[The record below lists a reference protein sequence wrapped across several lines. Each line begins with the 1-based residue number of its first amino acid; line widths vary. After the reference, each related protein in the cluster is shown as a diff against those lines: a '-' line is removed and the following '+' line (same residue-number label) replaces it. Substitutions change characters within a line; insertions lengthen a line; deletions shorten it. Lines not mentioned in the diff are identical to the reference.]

1 MAKSKKKSP
10 AKRRK
15 KSPELNLSPE
25 KVLERFSAGP
35 FDGVFTDGAC
45 TGNPGPGGWG
55 VVWVRDNQVVDRRNG
70 RTAHTTNNRMELSA
84 LIAAYKMLPADAELT
99 IYSDSN
105 LCVQTLNLWAAS
117 WKRRGWKRKT
127 GPVENLELVKE
138 AYALHLAHRR
148 VKLEWIKAHNGS
160 RWNEYADA
168 LATAYLRED
177 APEPRKPAKAPQ
189 PRKPEPR
196 KPVEA
201 PQPPKPAEPPVASPP
216 RPAGTLDVEALRAE
230 TPGCAERCHLDNAGA
245 SLMPGPVIEAI
256 REHLEL
262 EGRIGG
268 YEAAAERREAI
279 ASAYQAVADLLG
291 CEPRNVAMVEN
302 ATTAFAQ
309 ALSAIPF
316 ERGDLILTTRNDY
329 ASSQIM
335 YLSLVRRFGIELV
348 RAPDQPEGGVDPDA
362 MLRLIRDRRPRLVA
376 ITQMPCHS
384 GLLQPVAA
392 IGRQCRELG
401 IPLLVDGSQT
411 IGQLPIDVDQ
421 LHCDFFC
428 ATSRKFLRGPRGAG
442 FLYVSD
448 PLLERGLEPLFPDLR
463 GATWEAPDKVR
474 PQATARRFE
483 NWEFSYA
490 LVLGTGAAARYANR
504 LDGKA
509 VAKRACALA
518 AEARRRL
525 AEIDGVRV
533 LDRGSWLGAIA
544 SFAVAGWKSKALE
557 AELRR
562 RRITTSISHRAYA
575 VIDFDHK
582 KVDWALRI
590 SPHYFNTEDE
600 IRELAAAIAELMDQ
614 SPTDSG

>member
-1 MAKSKKKSP
+1 MAKSKKKAP
-10 AKRRK
+10 PKRRK

-55 VVWVRDNQVVDRRNG
+55 VVWVRDNQVVDQQNG
-70 RTAHTTNNRMELSA
+70 RAAHTTNNRMELSA
-84 LIAAYKMLPADAELT
+84 LIAAYKMLPSDAELT

-117 WKRRGWKRKT
+117 WRQRGWKRKT

-177 APEPRKPAKAPQ
+177 APA
-189 PRKPEPR
+189 
-196 KPVEA
+196 
-201 PQPPKPAEPPVASPP
+201 PPKPAPASRTAKAPSASPSPPP

-230 TPGCAERCHLDNAGA
+230 TPGCAERRHLDNAGA
-245 SLMPGPVIEAI
+245 SLMPRPVIRAI

-279 ASAYQAVADLLG
+279 ASAYQAVADLIG

-302 ATTAFAQ
+302 ATAAFAQ

-329 ASSQIM
+329 ASNQIM
-335 YLSLVRRFGIELV
+335 ILSLVRRFGLELL

-448 PLLERGLEPLFPDLR
+448 SLLERGLEPLFPDLR
-463 GATWEAPDKVR
+463 GATWEAPDKIR

-490 LVLGTGAAARYANR
+490 LVLGTGAAARYANQ

-533 LDRGSWLGAIA
+533 LDQGAWLGAIA
-544 SFAVAGWKSKALE
+544 SFAVAGWTSDALA

-600 IRELAAAIAELMDQ
+600 IRELAAAIAELMAQ
-614 SPTDSG
+614 SPADSG